1 MPGRAMSHDRPA
13 VMRMPLRTLEKS
25 QGEAPSE
32 ISERTKLAL
41 FEQTIVPHL
50 SAAYNLAV
58 WLTRNSHDAE
68 DVVQEACLRAFRF
81 FDGFHGDDGKA
92 WLLAVVRN
100 TCHSWLR
107 REKGNKTMV
116 MFDEQMHCSD
126 LDRTNPEGLLLE
138 KVNVGS
144 LRECL
149 NALPLEYRE
158 VMILREME
166 EMSYRDIA
174 DLINIPVGT
183 VMSRLSRARRR
194 LEACAA
200 ARAAG
205 GLA

>member
-1 MPGRAMSHDRPA
+1 MPGRVMSHDRPA
-13 VMRMPLRTLEKS
+13 VLYMPLPTREGS
-25 QGEAPSE
+25 QGAAASE
-32 ISERTKLAL
+32 ISEQTKLAL
-41 FEQTIVPHL
+41 FEQIIVPHL
-50 SAAYNLAV
+50 AAAYNLAV

-68 DVVQEACLRAFRF
+68 DVVQEAYLRAFRF

-100 TCHSWLR
+100 TCHTWLR
-107 REKGNKTMV
+107 REKGSQTMV

-126 LDRTNPEGLLLE
+126 LDKMNPEDMLLE
-138 KVNVGS
+138 KVNAGS

-174 DLINIPVGT
+174 HLINIPIGT

-194 LEACAA
+194 LEACIA
-200 ARAAG
+200 ARVAG